1 MWLNISTQ
9 YTTRADEIE
18 GQLLQDMW
26 SYKYDPG
33 KEKKTLHYNLH
44 CNNNTLMNDMY
55 M

>member
-33 KEKKTLHYNLH
+33 KEKKKH
-44 CNNNTLMNDMY
+44 
-55 M
+55 